1 MTEPLDELIQR
12 VLDGDASPT
21 EKLRLEQ
28 RLASDAHARNRYDEL
43 ARVFEALS
51 ATRLEEAPAG
61 LRDDVLRSVREAA
74 LARTPGT
81 ARTGVPTP
89 RAARP
94 AFSWF
99 RLALPIAAGAVAVA
113 VLFVSL
119 GGPRRIA
126 GDQVSGTLAPPA
138 APANLVLGTGPDAV
152 TIQPVAIPGGAE
164 LRVSAG
170 AAPVTIHL
178 EGADGAVQLAEG
190 PGAPAAALDLP
201 LAASATVTLH
211 VHAPAPGARVQ
222 VRITYPDGRV
232 LSGVVP
238 VDAPAHTR

>member
-12 VLDGDASPT
+12 VLDGDATPT

-81 ARTGVPTP
+81 ARTGVPAP

-113 VLFVSL
+113 VLFVNL

-138 APANLVLGTGPDAV
+138 APADLVLGTGPDAV
-152 TIQPVAIPGGAE
+152 AIRPAVVATGAE
-164 LRVSAG
+164 LRIVAG
-170 AAPVTIHL
+170 AVPVTLHL
-178 EGADGAVQLAEG
+178 EGADGAVQLATD
-190 PGAPAAALDLP
+190 PAAPAAGLDLP
-201 LAASATVTLH
+201 LAASATATVH
-211 VHAPAPGARVQ
+211 VLAPAPGARVL

-232 LSGVVP
+232 LSGHVP
-238 VDAPAHTR
+238 VGSPPTTR